1 MNVLQ
6 VGTIEPS
13 LADAITAKYPVLQL
27 PNDATRADF
36 LAEHGR
42 SVVAIVDSGPPGVD
56 AEVMEALRRTGSALE
71 SATPPTCSTTLLPT
85 QPSA

>member
-13 LADAITAKYPVLQL
+13 LADILAAKYQALQL

-42 SVVAIVDSGPPGVD
+42 SPP
-56 AEVMEALRRTGSALE
+56 S
-71 SATPPTCSTTLLPT
+71 STLAPLVWMR
-85 QPSA
+85 S